1 MNFGEEE
8 SRGRGSYRR
17 RVVTRCLFPTH
28 PPRMGKRTG
37 GAGRDRRRSI
47 RGGAIRTGH
56 PKNRLAIVIGS
67 PYERAVGNGAS
78 LESTRTWWSSKKK
91 VIVYLVL

>member
-17 RVVTRCLFPTH
+17 RVVRRCLFPTH

-67 PYERAVGNGAS
+67 YERAVGNGAS